1 MQEKSASTPKQN
13 ETDDHVK
20 LKPVMGIRPGV
31 WLTALY
37 SFILLVILFFLLVFP
52 GLVRG
57 GAVLTVKT
65 EPMGAAVRING
76 AYRGTSADRIFLS
89 RGSYTVEAVLPGFEK
104 AGTICEIPR
113 RVFGSLFFPLRR
125 QIEFTLTAPD
135 PAGAFALSAAE
146 FAAWSFGPEPTAAWQ
161 IPLSLSEGAYRAG
174 PADDPAMREILT
186 AASRFTTTRAALRDL
201 VRAKIL
207 LDNRGL
213 SPSPAG
219 LVSSISD
226 ILLFLSENPGSA
238 EWLADLL
245 PQESQNILKSSS
257 FYDSESYVITFLLP
271 SIDLPPSIRPPDPP
285 PSIRRFELAGLSF
298 TGIPAITLVKGS
310 SNYFT
315 RPQIIPLRSF
325 DIKSFMLCENPV
337 SREAFEQF
345 LTENPE
351 WREHQTDY
359 YPDQIAV
366 YPSDTFG
373 EKTITGVTW
382 YAAQAFC
389 EWLTGRLPASMAGM
403 EVRLPSENELEYA
416 ALSGAVNMEG
426 PGWEWCADPF
436 APLAFIGASREAA
449 LAVGSPER
457 TLRGKP
463 SSASEKTRASLPP
476 ELSSPFVTF
485 RPVIAQ
491 RDN

>member
-31 WLTALY
+31 WLTVLY

-76 AYRGTSADRIFLS
+76 AYRGTSADRIFLP

-104 AGTICEIPR
+104 AGTVCEIPR

-135 PAGAFALSAAE
+135 PAGALALSAAE

-174 PADDPAMREILT
+174 PADDPAMREIIK

-219 LVSSISD
+219 LIGSISD

-238 EWLADLL
+238 EWLAALL
-245 PQESQNILKSSS
+245 PQESAGPLNASNWLKNEHPS
-257 FYDSESYVITFLLP
+257 FTVHTLAAAETAAAFPAQL
-271 SIDLPPSIRPPDPP
+271 
-285 PSIRRFELAGLSF
+285 ELSGLSF
-298 TGIPAITLVKGS
+298 RVIPAANITNAIPDAFRFFHDASIGNFMICEIPVP
-310 SNYFT
+310 
-315 RPQIIPLRSF
+315 RPL
-325 DIKSFMLCENPV
+325 
-337 SREAFEQF
+337 FETF
-345 LTENPE
+345 ISENPE
-351 WREHQTDY
+351 WKEGQTDY
-359 YPDQIAV
+359 YPEQISV
-366 YPSDTFG
+366 YPPQTFG
-373 EKTITGVTW
+373 TQVITGVTW
-382 YAAQAFC
+382 FAAQAFC
-389 EWLTGRLPASMAGM
+389 LWLTERLPASLAGM
-403 EVRLPSENELEYA
+403 EVRLPTEAEWEFA
-416 ALSGAVNMEG
+416 ANSGIGNMGES
-426 PGWEWCADPF
+426 GWEWCADPF
-436 APLAFIGASREAA
+436 APLKFIAPPGAIQ
-449 LAVGSPER
+449 AVGSPER
-457 TLRGKP
+457 ALRGKI
-463 SSASEKTRASLPP
+463 SSSGEGQRASLPP
-476 ELSSPFVTF
+476 ELSSPFVSF
-485 RPVIAQ
+485 RPVIAD
-491 RDN
+491 RPVISAKDWYGIGCW

>member
-1 MQEKSASTPKQN
+1 MREKPASTPKQN
-13 ETDDHVK
+13 ETEDAVR
-20 LKPVMGIRPGV
+20 LKPLLGVRPGV
-31 WLTALY
+31 WLTVLY
-37 SFILLVILFFLLVFP
+37 SFILIVILFFLLVLP

-57 GAVLTVKT
+57 GAFLSVKT
-65 EPMGAAVRING
+65 EPTGAAIRING
-76 AYRGTSADRIFLS
+76 VYRGTSADRIFLPK
-89 RGSYTVEAVLPGFEK
+89 GSYTVEAVLPGFEK
-104 AGTICEIPR
+104 AGAVYNIPR
-113 RVFGSLFFPLRR
+113 RVFGSLFFPLRK
-125 QIEFTLTAPD
+125 QIEFTLTASD
-135 PAGAFALSAAE
+135 PAGAFAQDAAD

-174 PADDPAMREILT
+174 PSGDPAMLEILT
-186 AASRFTTTRAALRDL
+186 AASRFTVTRAGLRDL

-213 SPSPAG
+213 SPAPAG
-219 LVSSISD
+219 LIGSISD

-238 EWLADLL
+238 EWLAALL

-257 FYDSESYVITFLLP
+257 FYDSEFYVNTMLFP
-271 SIDLPPSIRPPDPP
+271 SLDPP
-285 PSIRRFELAGLSF
+285 PSMRRFELAGLSF
-298 TGIPAITLVKGS
+298 TGISAAFLVRDS
-310 SNYFT
+310 SNFT
-315 RPQIIPLRSF
+315 RPKIIPARF
-325 DIKSFMLCENPV
+325 FNIKSFMLCENPV

-351 WREHQTDY
+351 WKEQQKDY
-359 YPDQIAV
+359 YPDQISI

-373 EKTITGVTW
+373 VETITGVTW

-389 EWLTGRLPASMAGM
+389 AWLTGKLPASMADM
-403 EVRLPSENELEYA
+403 EVRLPAEMELEYA

-436 APLAFIGASREAA
+436 APLTFINASPEAA
-449 LAVGSPER
+449 LVVGSPER
-457 TLRGKP
+457 ALRGKP
-463 SSASEKTRASLPP
+463 SSASEKARASLPP